1 MGSLSLILGL
11 LAFAGA
17 ISVAVFA
24 AMGKTAA
31 RPSAATLANI
41 ETFYS
46 QVPQATTVAEPGTQ
60 QLSPLLVRARDVAT
74 RISPT
79 GAVAKIQHRLDVAG
93 NPAGWTPERVLA
105 FKTVGMIG
113 LALLGIVFGVGS
125 PFMLVLFAGGGGVV
139 GFFVPDVLLYNAGL
153 KRQQLIRRSLPDA
166 LDMLTVCVEAGLGF
180 DAAVAQVARNTQG
193 PVAGEFARVLQEMQ
207 FGMSRVQ
214 ALRAMVQRATAPEL
228 RTFVSALVQAAELGI
243 PIAAVLR
250 EQAREMRLKRRQ
262 RAEEQA
268 QKVPVKILFPLIL
281 FLMPALFIIILGP
294 GAINIYHT
302 FIGGSVGK

>member
-1 MGSLSLILGL
+1 MYLLIGLSAL
-11 LAFAGA
+11 AGA
-17 ISVAVFA
+17 IALAVFTAVGLSASGANA
-24 AMGKTAA
+24 AALG
-31 RPSAATLANI
+31 NI
-41 ETFYS
+41 ESFYS
-46 QVPQATTVAEPGTQ
+46 QTAPVPATADAGAQ
-60 QLSPLLVRARDVAT
+60 QLSPLFDRARDVAT
-74 RISPT
+74 RISPSGT
-79 GAVAKIQHRLDVAG
+79 VAKLQHRLDVAG
-93 NPAGWTPERVLA
+93 NPASWTPERVLA
-105 FKTVGMIG
+105 FKTVGLIG
-113 LALLGIVFGVGS
+113 LSLVGIVFGVGS
-125 PFMLVLFAGGGGVV
+125 VLMLMLFAVAGGLA
-139 GFFVPDVLLYNAGL
+139 GFFVPDLLLYNAGL
-153 KRQQLIRRSLPDA
+153 KRQQLIRKSLPDA

-180 DAAVAQVARNTQG
+180 DAAVAQVARNTEG

-268 QKVPVKILFPLIL
+268 QKVPVKILFPLIV

-302 FIGGSVGK
+302 FIGGQVGK

>member
-1 MGSLSLILGL
+1 MESMSLLFGLIAL
-11 LAFAGA
+11 AGA
-17 ISVAVFA
+17 ISLTVLAAV
-24 AMGKTAA
+24 GRTAA
-31 RPSAATLANI
+31 PPSAASLANI
-41 ETFYS
+41 ETYYS
-46 QVPQATTVAEPGTQ
+46 QTPQVATVAEPGAQ
-60 QLSPLLVRARDVAT
+60 QLSPLLVRARDVAA
-74 RISPT
+74 RMSPT

-113 LALLGIVFGVGS
+113 FALLGIVFGVGS
-125 PFMLVLFAGGGGVV
+125 ALMLVLFAGGGGVA
-139 GFFVPDVLLYNAGL
+139 GFFMPDLLLYNAGL

-180 DAAVAQVARNTQG
+180 DAAVAQVARNTEG

-302 FIGGSVGK
+302 FINGNVGK

>member
-1 MGSLSLILGL
+1 AITARPVAASLANLENYSAAAPQVATAGE
-11 LAFAGA
+11 AGA
-17 ISVAVFA
+17 
-24 AMGKTAA
+24 
-31 RPSAATLANI
+31 
-41 ETFYS
+41 
-46 QVPQATTVAEPGTQ
+46 Q
-60 QLSPLLVRARDVAT
+60 QLSPVLVRARDVAT

-79 GAVAKIQHRLDVAG
+79 GAVGKIQHRLDVAG
-93 NPAGWTPERVLA
+93 NPAAWTPERVLA
-105 FKTVGMIG
+105 FKTVGMIA
-113 LALLGIVFGVGS
+113 LAVLGVVFGVGS
-125 PFMLVLFAGGGGVV
+125 PLMLLLYAAGGAAA
-139 GFFVPDVLLYNAGL
+139 GFFLPDLLLYNAGL
-153 KRQQLIRRSLPDA
+153 KRQQLIRKSLPDA

-180 DAAVAQVARNTQG
+180 DAAVAQVARNTKG

-207 FGMSRVQ
+207 FGLSRVQ

-281 FLMPALFIIILGP
+281 FLMPALFIMILGP

-302 FIGGSVGK
+302 FINGNVGK